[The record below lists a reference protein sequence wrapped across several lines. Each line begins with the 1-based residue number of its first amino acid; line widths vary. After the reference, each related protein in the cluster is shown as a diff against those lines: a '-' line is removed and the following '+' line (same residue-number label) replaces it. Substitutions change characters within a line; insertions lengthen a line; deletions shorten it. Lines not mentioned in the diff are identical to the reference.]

1 MIPNPAQFAAWAG
14 RLLDHPLPVA
24 VGVLSTAVAAL
35 ALVAYRSRRA
45 GRQRMAVDR
54 LMTFTGAV
62 VATAVVGTGMWQFF
76 GDVLHINNKAARV
89 ALFAFFEIAML
100 ASALRS
106 RRFRLDTARQQTQ
119 DDSRRKVDVDGIAVW
134 VLALLSGLF
143 AATDQDSAAGAGLR
157 IVAPLIAA
165 WLWERGLAGE
175 LRQFTR
181 QRSKRLHL
189 RISVERVLVFL
200 RIAEPAGRD
209 IADVDRG
216 RQLAKLATARY
227 RLNSLPEKSRL
238 RRPIVSWLYMRRVA
252 ALNERLGLA
261 DDLELTREFQMN
273 LAALYRAVEST
284 TPEALAGLDPWS
296 AALTQRPTAHALSR
310 EATPRPVDPS
320 PRVSAPRSIGRGHV
334 RPAKVNG
341 RPVRLVHGPTAVN
354 DAAFLRGLYGDDQ
367 SAEKFPGR
375 NELYRIHGG
384 NLGRWSAALKA
395 HADRA
400 DQTTGHRRDSD
411 TDSAD
416 DKERELVGVS
426 A

>member
-1 MIPNPAQFAAWAG
+1 MIPSSTELVSWAG
-14 RLLDHPLPVA
+14 RLLDHPRAVA
-24 VGVLSTAVAAL
+24 VCGVAA
-35 ALVAYRSRRA
+35 ALVALVLVARRSRRTTH
-45 GRQRMAVDR
+45 QRVAADR
-54 LMTFTGAV
+54 FMTFTGAV

-106 RRFRLDTARQQTQ
+106 RRFRLDVARQQAP
-119 DDSRRKVDVDGIAVW
+119 DDRRRKVDVDGIAVW
-134 VLALLSGLF
+134 VLALLSGAF
-143 AATDQDSAAGAGLR
+143 AATDQDSAAGAALR

-181 QRSKRLHL
+181 QRGKRLHL

-209 IADVDRG
+209 IAAVDRG

-227 RLNSLPEKSRL
+227 RLNSLPPKSRL
-238 RRPIVSWLYMRRVA
+238 RRPLVSWLYMRRVA

-261 DDLELTREFQMN
+261 DDLELTREFEVN

-296 AALTQRPTAHALSR
+296 AALARRATTQSASTPVVALPPR
-310 EATPRPVDPS
+310 EVA
-320 PRVSAPRSIGRGHV
+320 PRVVGRSPA
-334 RPAKVNG
+334 RPMKPTD
-341 RPVRLVHGPTAVN
+341 RSVRLVHGRTAIN
-354 DAAFLRGLYGDDQ
+354 DATFLRDLYGDDQ

-375 NELYRIHGG
+375 NELLRIHGG
-384 NLGRWSAALKA
+384 NAERWTKALKA
-395 HADRA
+395 HRDGADRTTTV
-400 DQTTGHRRDSD
+400 DQSESDDDREDSRSGELIGA
-411 TDSAD
+411 SA
-416 DKERELVGVS
+416 
-426 A
+426 